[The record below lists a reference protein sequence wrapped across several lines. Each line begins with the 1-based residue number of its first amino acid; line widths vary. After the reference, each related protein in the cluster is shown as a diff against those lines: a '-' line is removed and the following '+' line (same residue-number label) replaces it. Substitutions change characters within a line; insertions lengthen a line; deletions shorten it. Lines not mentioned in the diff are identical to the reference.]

1 MVVRNV
7 RRISIISFHKKEV
20 TFKRKKLYNKK
31 VFTPKKEMNEARK
44 KAKKKESKYRK
55 SWLDHFLVY

>member
-20 TFKRKKLYNKK
+20 TFKRIKLYNEK

-44 KAKKKESKYRK
+44 KANIEKAG
-55 SWLDHFLVY
+55 